1 MSGSSQYFMPGTGG
15 NDTAGELIRCQNLQ
29 TLKIARNSNYSKVNY
44 KCNQTKFDVY
54 LNNST
59 NDRTYTQSQLL
70 YTLSNVKGLGGKT
83 QYGQGGQQYY
93 GQGQGQG
100 QGQGPMQFTNTS
112 SQGIFCAYNNNQIEG
127 FPGTAQGQPG
137 GMRVAPKNRF

>member
-83 QYGQGGQQYY
+83 QYGNGGQLNY
-93 GQGQGQG
+93 GQG
-100 QGQGPMQFTNTS
+100 QGQGPMQFTSTTS
-112 SQGIFCAYNNNQIEG
+112 SLNNTFCAYNNNQIEG
-127 FPGTAQGQPG
+127 FPGTIQGQPG

>member
-83 QYGQGGQQYY
+83 QYGNGL
-93 GQGQGQG
+93 
-100 QGQGPMQFTNTS
+100 
-112 SQGIFCAYNNNQIEG
+112 NNPNQLFG
-127 FPGTAQGQPG
+127 FSGTAQGQPG
-137 GMRVAPKNRF
+137 GMKVAPKNRF

>member
-15 NDTAGELIRCQNLQ
+15 NDTAGQLIRCQNLQ

-44 KCNQTKFDVY
+44 KCNQTKFDLY

-83 QYGQGGQQYY
+83 QYGN

-100 QGQGPMQFTNTS
+100 QGQGPIQY
-112 SQGIFCAYNNNQIEG
+112 GISTGSFCAYNNNQIEG
-127 FPGTAQGQPG
+127 FPGTMQGQPG
-137 GMRVAPKNRF
+137 GMRVAPRNRF